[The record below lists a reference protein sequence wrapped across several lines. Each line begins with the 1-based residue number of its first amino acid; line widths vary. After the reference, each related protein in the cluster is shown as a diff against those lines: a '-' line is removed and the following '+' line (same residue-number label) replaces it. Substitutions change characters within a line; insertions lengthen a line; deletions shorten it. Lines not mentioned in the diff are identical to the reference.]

1 MSVTEGAKAIIEH
14 ASAHGFGGHMTQY
27 KLRDWLLSRQR
38 YWGTPIP
45 MIYCEK
51 CGVRCK
57 TTSLIEH
64 SVFFSGGSC
73 S

>member
-1 MSVTEGAKAIIEH
+1 MSTLEGAEAIIED

-45 MIYCEK
+45 ILSCEK
-51 CGVRCK
+51 CGVRSK
-57 TTSLIEH
+57 MSFIED
-64 SVFFSGGSC
+64 SSSYLA
-73 S
+73 